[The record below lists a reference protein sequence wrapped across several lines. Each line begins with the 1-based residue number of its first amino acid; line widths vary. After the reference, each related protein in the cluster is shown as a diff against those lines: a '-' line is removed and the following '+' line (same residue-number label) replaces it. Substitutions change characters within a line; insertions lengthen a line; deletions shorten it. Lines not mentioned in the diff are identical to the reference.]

1 MADDAAQPP
10 APPFPQP
17 KPAGARAPEAAHA
30 EGAALASSD
39 PDREGLAPT
48 GPDGTELDG
57 TDLDALA
64 RAFVASYRGDARGSH
79 IGRCYRPSREEILEI
94 VRLLLQLF
102 YPGYHGANDIT
113 DETAAFHVGSLLATL
128 RTKLARQ
135 IEMCL
140 CSEAERHGQV
150 PPCAGKARELTARFL
165 ARLPGLRA
173 MLLDDVQASYDGDPA
188 ASGLDEILLA
198 YPGLLAVSVYRVA
211 HELHALGVP
220 LMPRIMSEWAH
231 TQTGADIHPGAT
243 IGRRFFIDHATG
255 VVIGETTVIGDDVKL
270 YQGVTLG
277 ALSHPKDAQGR
288 VVRHTKR
295 HPTVESGVTIY
306 ASATVL
312 GGDTVVGEGSL
323 IGGSVF
329 LTRSVPPRSRVAVKP
344 PELSVRQA
352 GAPTKSDWEI

>member
-1 MADDAAQPP
+1 L
-10 APPFPQP
+10 
-17 KPAGARAPEAAHA
+17 E
-30 EGAALASSD
+30 
-39 PDREGLAPT
+39 
-48 GPDGTELDG
+48 
-57 TDLDALA
+57 ALA
-64 RAFVASYRGDARGSH
+64 RALVASYRRDSRGSH

-102 YPGYHGANDIT
+102 YPGYHGPVDIT
-113 DETAAFHVGSLLATL
+113 DDTAAFHVGSLLATL
-128 RTKLARQ
+128 RTKLSRQ
-135 IEMCL
+135 VEMCL
-140 CSEAERHGQV
+140 CAEAERLGHAL
-150 PPCAGKARELTARFL
+150 PCASKARAITARFL
-165 ARLPGLRA
+165 GRLPAIRA
-173 MLLDDVQASYDGDPA
+173 MLIEDVQAAYDGDPA
-188 ASGLDEILLA
+188 ATGLDEILLA
-198 YPGLLAVSVYRVA
+198 YPGLLAVSVYRIA
-211 HELHALGVP
+211 HDLHALGVP

-295 HPTVESGVTIY
+295 HPTVERGVTIY

-312 GGDTVVGEGSL
+312 GGDTVIGEGSL

-329 LTRSVPPRSRVAVKP
+329 LTRSVPPHSRVAVKP

-352 GAPTKSDWEI
+352 GAPHKPDWEI